1 MIFGYIV
8 LLVAFALSIVSAYY
22 SVLGLVSIFAAAA
35 IPVIIMGASLEVGKV
50 TAALWLHKNWH
61 RSPMQYKLYLV
72 PAMIFLMLLTSMGV
86 FGFLSKAHSDN
97 SLVSGD
103 VQAKI
108 AIYDEKIKVSQEN
121 IDANRKALKQLDEAV
136 DQVMGRSTS
145 ETGADKA
152 VAVRKSQAKERTRL
166 FAEITAEQKK
176 ITGLREERAP
186 IAAEVRKVEAEVGP
200 IKYIAKFIYGDNP
213 DTNILEKA
221 VTWVIILIVSVF
233 DPLAIVLILAGQ
245 RQLEWAREDR
255 RALAEAAL
263 DKPKYE
269 PDDGPVTDDQ
279 IEQIKETV
287 AKTKSINDFVPQPQE
302 YIPDPDLEPFDFDKH
317 PYLLAEKPTFPDH
330 PYIEPV
336 PPQVYRPK
344 ASEPNIGPCRQCG
357 TPLLLAPGI
366 GPFCPNKECN
376 VSDAPFLDQEPI
388 EITYTPPKPVVVI
401 VEEESV
407 PVETIPT
414 TEEESVPVETTPTT
428 EEELEVARP
437 VALARPPTSVFAAKP
452 PPVIAP
458 ETVQLPAKA
467 TVSVPEAINPKAKAV
482 VPLQADN
489 DSNSSIEVNAQFGTS
504 FPATPNKGDLFLRV
518 DYLPTRLFRHNGIK
532 WMEADK
538 SLTDTYSYNEEY
550 IAYLVEQ
557 IASGTYDPEDLS
569 DSEKF
574 QIEEFLKK
582 NDK

>member
-8 LLVAFALSIVSAYY
+8 LLVAFTLSIVSAYY
-22 SVLGLVSIFAAAA
+22 SVLGLVSIFAAAV

-50 TAALWLHKNWH
+50 TAALWLHKNWN
-61 RSPMQYKLYLV
+61 RSPVQYKLYLV

-86 FGFLSKAHSDN
+86 FGFLSKAHSDQ

-108 AIYDEKIKVSQEN
+108 AIYDEKIKVSQDN
-121 IDANRKALKQLDEAV
+121 IDVNRKALKQLDEAV

-166 FAEITAEQKK
+166 LAEITAEQKT

-200 IKYIAKFIYGDNP
+200 IKYIAAMVYGDNP
-213 DTNILEKA
+213 ESGVLEKA
-221 VTWVIILIVSVF
+221 VRWVIILIVIVF

-245 RQLEWAREDR
+245 RHLEWAREDR
-255 RALAEAAL
+255 KALALAVPIAPEPEYEA
-263 DKPKYE
+263 
-269 PDDGPVTDDQ
+269 DDGPLTEEQV
-279 IEQIKETV
+279 EQIKETV
-287 AKTKSINDFVPQPQE
+287 AE
-302 YIPDPDLEPFDFDKH
+302 AHPDHEPFDFSKH
-317 PYLLAEKPTFPDH
+317 PYLFAEKPTFPDH
-330 PYIEPV
+330 PVMEPV
-336 PPQVYRPK
+336 PPQVYRPE
-344 ASEPNIGPCRQCG
+344 EPSDPELDPCYKCG
-357 TPLLLAPGI
+357 TPLLNAPGI
-366 GPFCPNKECN
+366 GLFCPNKECD
-376 VSDAPFLDQEPI
+376 VVDGPFNDTEAPI
-388 EITYTPPKPVVVI
+388 EIVYIPPEPIKVI
-401 VEEESV
+401 SIEESMQL
-407 PVETIPT
+407 ETVAWPEET
-414 TEEESVPVETTPTT
+414 QTEETET
-428 EEELEVARP
+428 VRP
-437 VALARPPTSVFAAKP
+437 VPLARPASSTFAPKP

-458 ETVQLPAKA
+458 ETAQLPAK
-467 TVSVPEAINPKAKAV
+467 TVVTVPEAIDLKAKLS
-482 VPLQADN
+482 LQADN
-489 DSNSSIEVNAQFGTS
+489 DESNTLEVNAQFGTS

-518 DYLPTRLFRHNGIK
+518 DYLPTRLFRYNGIK

-557 IASGTYDPEDLS
+557 VASGKYDPDDLS

-582 NDK
+582 NVK